1 MEIFKTIAL
10 YVTIVI
16 CVALGMNAIKQGD
29 GTCVCK
35 VESKK

>member
-29 GTCVCK
+29 ATCVCK
-35 VESKK
+35 TDKVK